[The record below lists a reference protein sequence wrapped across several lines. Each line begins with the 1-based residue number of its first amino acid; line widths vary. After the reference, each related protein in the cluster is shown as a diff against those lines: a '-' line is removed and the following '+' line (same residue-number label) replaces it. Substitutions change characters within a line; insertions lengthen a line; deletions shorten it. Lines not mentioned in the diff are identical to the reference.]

1 MIETQELVETPQAK
15 PLIGG
20 GGRGTGW
27 EGERERE
34 IIDYPV
40 NNATAFPSIY
50 PLDSVLSGG

>member
-20 GGRGTGW
+20 GGGRETGW

-34 IIDYPV
+34 KSSTIQ
-40 NNATAFPSIY
+40 
-50 PLDSVLSGG
+50 